1 MRIPRVLIS
10 QSLQEGQTLE
20 LPKPAAHHLQKVL
33 RLRKG
38 HPVLVFDGN
47 GAEFEGELLDQSR
60 VRLALPTGR
69 EPESP
74 LFLTLI
80 QGISR
85 GQKMDF
91 ALQKAVELGVAAI
104 QPVACERSVV
114 QLEGERLEK
123 RLAHWRGVIESACEQ
138 SGRTR
143 VPELL
148 PPTKLFELDACS
160 EGDGYYL
167 DPEGANSLAT
177 CVIASSVSLIV
188 GPEGGLS
195 KGETQYLRSVAYRGV
210 RLGPRVL
217 RTETAGI
224 AALAVLQALKGDFC
238 D

>member
-10 QSLQEGQTLE
+10 QSLQQGQTLE

-60 VRLALPTGR
+60 VRLSLPTGR

-148 PPTKLFELDACS
+148 APTKLFGLDACS

-195 KGETQYLRSVAYRGV
+195 KGETQYLRSVGYRGV

>member
-10 QSLQEGQTLE
+10 QPLQEGQTLE

-33 RLRKG
+33 RLRRG
-38 HPVLVFDGN
+38 HPVLVFDGR
-47 GAEFEGELLDQSR
+47 GAEFEGELLEQSR
-60 VRLALPTGR
+60 VRLTGTTGR
-69 EPESP
+69 NPESP
-74 LFLTLI
+74 LVLTLI

-123 RLAHWRGVIESACEQ
+123 RLGHWRGVIESACEQ

-148 PPTKLFELDACS
+148 SPAKLFDLDACM

-167 DPEGANSLAT
+167 DPEGTKSLAT
-177 CVIASSVSLIV
+177 CVIDSSVSLIV

-195 KGETQYLRSVAYRGV
+195 NSETQYLHSIGYQGV
-210 RLGPRVL
+210 TLGPRVL

-224 AALAVLQALKGDFC
+224 AALAVLQALKGDFR